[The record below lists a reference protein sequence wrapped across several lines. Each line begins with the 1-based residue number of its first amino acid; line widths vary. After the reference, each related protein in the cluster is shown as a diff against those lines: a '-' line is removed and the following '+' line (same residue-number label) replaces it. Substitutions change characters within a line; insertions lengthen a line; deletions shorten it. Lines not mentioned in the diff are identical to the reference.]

1 MMGYSVQSFVKQVQV
16 DLLALSDDDLLH
28 IIDQW
33 GPGREAS
40 ACSPDPQEETWL
52 ALGFQR
58 RLSAE
63 TEHPSYRS
71 KPEAEP
77 EVGEYWSAP
86 SPSHLRC
93 LLTEMDGKQFA
104 HVVIALAFQS
114 LHALHPEWGD
124 GSTFNAHLAYYLRQ
138 RCTPARQRSEELRTK
153 RIPRA

>member
-1 MMGYSVQSFVKQVQV
+1 MMGYSAQSFVKQVQV

-28 IIDQW
+28 TIDQW

-40 ACSPDPQEETWL
+40 ACSHVPQEETWL
-52 ALGFQR
+52 ALGYQ

-71 KPEAEP
+71 TCEAEP
-77 EVGEYWSAP
+77 EVGECWAAP
-86 SPSHLRC
+86 SPSHLRR

-104 HVVIALAFQS
+104 DFVIALAFQS

-138 RCTPARQRSEELRTK
+138 RRTPAPQRRDELRTK
-153 RIPRA
+153 TVPHR